1 MKYQMFLFTHL
12 HCCMYVTKYKVIHV
26 TNKAIIQLQDP
37 VLLVYF
43 NVSESFNCYFS
54 EIYLFSDFT
63 VHLNFFFVMAH
74 VNKRE
79 VVDEEY

>member
-1 MKYQMFLFTHL
+1 MKYYMFLFTHL

-54 EIYLFSDFT
+54 
-63 VHLNFFFVMAH
+63 
-74 VNKRE
+74 
-79 VVDEEY
+79 